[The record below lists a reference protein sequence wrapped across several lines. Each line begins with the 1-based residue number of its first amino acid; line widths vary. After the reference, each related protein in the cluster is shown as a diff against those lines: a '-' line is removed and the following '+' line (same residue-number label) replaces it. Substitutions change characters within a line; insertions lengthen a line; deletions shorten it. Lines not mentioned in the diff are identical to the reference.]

1 MAKSIV
7 WTTTYTLYAADKEG
21 LVLQIQRQVVHM
33 IDAAHKEILR
43 QRQMPEAVRG
53 NGHDLLVLI
62 DLQAE
67 GREINLWASGK
78 FKPLLTLSTA
88 RRAVRESLMVCHCPR
103 LSEYSLLLG
112 GRTKERER

>member
-1 MAKSIV
+1 MRAIANVAPTQRLCHNAQRVPIDIDLRGGEDKEREEPVRCLRCLAKSIV
-7 WTTTYTLYAADKEG
+7 WTITYTLYAADKEG

-33 IDAAHKEILR
+33 IDAAHKEILW

-67 GREINLWASGK
+67 GR
-78 FKPLLTLSTA
+78 
-88 RRAVRESLMVCHCPR
+88 
-103 LSEYSLLLG
+103 
-112 GRTKERER
+112 

>member
-1 MAKSIV
+1 MRAIANVAATQRLCHNAQRVPIDIDLRGGEGCQRDKEREEPVRCLRCLAKSIV
-7 WTTTYTLYAADKEG
+7 WTTTYTLYTADKEG

-33 IDAAHKEILR
+33 IDAAHKEILW

-67 GREINLWASGK
+67 GI
-78 FKPLLTLSTA
+78 
-88 RRAVRESLMVCHCPR
+88 
-103 LSEYSLLLG
+103 
-112 GRTKERER
+112 